1 MTRTTTIRRFL
12 GSREGTGWLVIVA
25 FAAALAA
32 AAAGG
37 FYSASLQSFV
47 ADKTDEKATALGLV
61 DAFVTNYSDM
71 RKALGASSAP
81 VPATFR
87 AHSIEF
93 FNNAHGDVGSALRVQ
108 WIGRAGRSIA
118 TPPSDQAMATMIE
131 SFVDKPNPIPIS
143 DFLTVN
149 GERVFRTVY
158 PSIAHE
164 QSCVDC
170 HNATQPNQHWRLNDV
185 MGAFSLDVPIGAFL
199 ASLRLECVA
208 IGVLTFLLISGAG
221 LFVSLGHH
229 HRIAERENAQAQ
241 AEAANR
247 AKSSFLATMSHE
259 LRTPLNAVIGFSEM
273 MQNEVFGRLGDP
285 RYHAYAGD
293 ICDSGSHLLAIINDI
308 LDLSKA
314 ESGKLELYE
323 QLFDLRDVVLDVTR
337 LTENRLYAAGL
348 TGTIDLPAEL
358 PLVRGDELKTRQM
371 LLNLLSN
378 AIKFTPQ
385 DGTVAVSVRHQGEH
399 GVAITVADT
408 GTGIAERDL
417 DRVLQPFEQADSSL
431 ARKHEGTGLGLPLV
445 KAMIELHGGSLT
457 LKSAIGQG
465 TEVTI
470 VFPAERLVAM
480 ATPLPT
486 AA

>member
-1 MTRTTTIRRFL
+1 MTRTATITGFL
-12 GSREGTGWLVIVA
+12 GSREGAGWLVIVA
-25 FAAALAA
+25 FATALAVF
-32 AAAGG
+32 AGCG

-47 ADKTDEKATALGLV
+47 ANKTDEKATALGLV
-61 DAFVTNYSDM
+61 DAFVTNYSDL
-71 RKALGASSAP
+71 RKALGATGAP

-93 FNNAHGDVGSALRVQ
+93 FNTAQGDVGSTLRVR
-108 WIGRAGRSIA
+108 WIGRTGRSVA
-118 TPPSDQAMATMIE
+118 TPPSDPAMAEMIE
-131 SFVDKPNPIPIS
+131 SFVDKANPAPIPA
-143 DFLTVN
+143 FLSVD
-149 GERVFRTVY
+149 GEQVFRTVY

-170 HNATQPNQHWRLNDV
+170 HNAIQPDQHWRLNDV
-185 MGAFSLDVPIGAFL
+185 MGAFSLDVPINGFL
-199 ASLRLECVA
+199 SSLRLKC
-208 IGVLTFLLISGAG
+208 IGIGALTFLLISGAG
-221 LFVSLGHH
+221 LFISLGHYR
-229 HRIAERENAQAQ
+229 RIAEREKARDQ

-293 ICDSGSHLLAIINDI
+293 ICDSGSHLLAIINDV

-314 ESGKLELYE
+314 ESGKLELNE
-323 QLFDLRDVVLDVTR
+323 QLFDLRDVIADITR
-337 LTENRLYAAGL
+337 LTENRLGAAGL
-348 TGTIDLPAEL
+348 TGTIDLPAGL

-378 AIKFTPQ
+378 AIKFTQPA
-385 DGTVAVSVRHQGEH
+385 GSVAVSVRDDCEH

-408 GTGIAERDL
+408 GIGIAEQDL

-431 ARKHEGTGLGLPLV
+431 ARTHEGTGLGLPLV
-445 KAMIELHGGSLT
+445 KAMIELHGGTLT
-457 LKSAIGQG
+457 LKSALNKG
-465 TEVTI
+465 TEMTI
-470 VFPAERLVAM
+470 VFPAERIVPT
-480 ATPLPT
+480 ATPLPS

>member
-1 MTRTTTIRRFL
+1 MKGFL
-12 GSREGTGWLVIVA
+12 SSREGASWLIIVA
-25 FAAALAA
+25 FATVLAVV
-32 AAAGG
+32 AGCG
-37 FYSASLQSFV
+37 FYRASLQSFV
-47 ADKTDEKATALGLV
+47 ANKTDEKATALGLV
-61 DAFVTNYSDM
+61 DAFVTNYSDL
-71 RKALGASSAP
+71 RKALGATSAP

-93 FNNAHGDVGSALRVQ
+93 FNTAQGNVGSTLRVR
-108 WIGRAGRSIA
+108 WIGRARRSVA
-118 TPPSDQAMATMIE
+118 TPPSDAAMAATIE
-131 SFVDKPNPIPIS
+131 SFVDKPNPAPIPA
-143 DFLTVN
+143 FLSVD
-149 GERVFRTVY
+149 GEQVFRTVY

-170 HNATQPNQHWRLNDV
+170 HNAIQPDQHWHLNDV
-185 MGAFSLDVPIGAFL
+185 MGAFSLDVPIGGFL
-199 ASLRLECVA
+199 SSLRLKC
-208 IGVLTFLLISGAG
+208 IGIGALTFLLISGAG

-229 HRIAERENAQAQ
+229 RRIAEREKARDQ

-293 ICDSGSHLLAIINDI
+293 ICDSGSHLLAIINDV

-314 ESGKLELYE
+314 ESGKLELNE
-323 QLFDLRDVVLDVTR
+323 ELFDLRDVVVDITR
-337 LTENRLYAAGL
+337 LTENRLASAGL

-358 PLVRGDELKTRQM
+358 PLVHGDELKTRQM

-378 AIKFTPQ
+378 AIKFTPP
-385 DGTVAVSVRHQGEH
+385 GGSVAVSVREDCEH
-399 GVAITVADT
+399 GVAIVVADT
-408 GTGIAERDL
+408 GIGIAEQDL

-431 ARKHEGTGLGLPLV
+431 ARTHEGTGLGLPLV
-445 KAMIELHGGSLT
+445 KAMIELHGGTLT
-457 LKSAIGQG
+457 LKSALDKG

-470 VFPAERLVAM
+470 VFPAERIVST
-480 ATPLPT
+480 ATPLPS